1 MKRFSSATMMI
12 GLVAATARSF
22 EFKGIGLGV
31 EISGLVG
38 FGGGSGGRDVFRA
51 VNFTR
56 LFSLG

>member
-12 GLVAATARSF
+12 GLVAATAKSF

-38 FGGGSGGRDVFRA
+38 GNGGRDVFRA